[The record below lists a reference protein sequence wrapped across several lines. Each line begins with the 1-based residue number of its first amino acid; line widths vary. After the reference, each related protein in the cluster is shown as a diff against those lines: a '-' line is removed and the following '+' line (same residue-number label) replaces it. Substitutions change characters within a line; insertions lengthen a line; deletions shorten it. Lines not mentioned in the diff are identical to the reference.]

1 MNDIWGSMTTVPSV
15 FQKKLRFIYKICG
28 VHFLML
34 MNTGRIRLPFSC
46 FKSRLMKDRHGLL
59 SAPIG
64 RVLFNMSLPNLIGIL
79 TIYGGSLIDT
89 FFISQLGTEAL
100 AAVSFTFPVAIV
112 FASVAIG
119 IGAAVSTNLARLIGA
134 GNNTE
139 AKAFLFD
146 AMLLTL
152 LLATILVSIGI
163 MSIEPLFSLLGANEF
178 SLPLIHDYMLVW
190 FIGAPFLV
198 LLMVGNQGIR
208 ATGDTHSPAI
218 IMSVAAVINLI
229 LDPLLIFGLGP
240 FPELGIQ
247 GAAIATLISWLFATS
262 VAAYILIFKK
272 KVLIIANLS
281 KQRIG
286 KNWHKLGTIARPA
299 ALMNMINPIANGI
312 ILAML
317 ARTDQAAVA
326 AYGAGIRLET
336 LFLVVIMAL
345 TSSLMPFVGQNLGA
359 GQHQRAKDAMMLSI
373 RFALVFQTLLY
384 IPIFFSGGF
393 IAELFSQDPVVV
405 NWLSF
410 YIKMLPAAY
419 GPLSVVIIF
428 ATCLNAY
435 HRPITS
441 LVINLVRL
449 ILLMLPLAAIGLYF
463 GGVKGLL
470 MALPITNTIMGIAC
484 YVMASNITEPE
495 SITALTDSE
504 VTR

>member
-1 MNDIWGSMTTVPSV
+1 
-15 FQKKLRFIYKICG
+15 
-28 VHFLML
+28 
-34 MNTGRIRLPFSC
+34 
-46 FKSRLMKDRHGLL
+46 MKDKHGLL

-89 FFISQLGTEAL
+89 FFISQLGTESL

-134 GNNTE
+134 GNQTQ

-146 AMLLTL
+146 AMLLTF
-152 LLATILVSIGI
+152 ILVSVLVTLGI
-163 MSIEPLFSLLGANEF
+163 MAIDPLFSLLGANEV

-190 FIGAPFLV
+190 FIGAPLLV

-218 IMSVAAVINLI
+218 IMSVAAIINLI
-229 LDPLLIFGLGP
+229 LDPLLIFGIGP
-240 FPELGIQ
+240 FPEWGIQ
-247 GAAIATLISWLFATS
+247 GAAIATLISWFFAAS

-272 KVLIIANLS
+272 KILVIAGLCQ
-281 KQRIG
+281 QRIIN
-286 KNWHKLGTIARPA
+286 NWRKLGHIARPA

-317 ARTDQAAVA
+317 ARADQAAVA

-336 LFLVVIMAL
+336 LFLVAIMAL

-384 IPIFFSGGF
+384 IPIFFSGEF
-393 IAELFSQDPVVV
+393 IAQLFSSDPVVV
-405 NWLSF
+405 DWLSF
-410 YIKMLPAAY
+410 YIQVLPAAY
-419 GPLSVVIIF
+419 GPLAVVIIF

-435 HRPITS
+435 HRPIQS
-441 LVINLVRL
+441 LVINLIRL
-449 ILLMLPLAAIGLYF
+449 MVLMLPLAAIGLYL

-470 MALPITNTIMGIAC
+470 IALPITNTIMGIAC
-484 YVMASNITEPE
+484 YVMASKITEPD
-495 SITALTDSE
+495 SISAPATNEPVSPLN
-504 VTR
+504 